1 MNQLLKWLTHFKKEC
16 PVCTG
21 TGNIA
26 CECNENN
33 EITCPS
39 CNGKGVVA
47 RQVTATQKTELPCDN
62 PQCQQGKVV
71 CGICNGTGKNQ
82 LGQVCAAC
90 HGSGKVNCSVCG
102 GLGRIERVKQ
112 ESWLE
117 HETCHICNGRGVV
130 SCYLCQG
137 TKVRV
142 CPTCKGKGTVLDK
155 GKIMVLSIVAL
166 LVFCMPVLFIV
177 LAVILL
183 GGSLFLLA
191 KEHEPA
197 TAEEQEPLQTDD
209 CDESNKV

>member
-1 MNQLLKWLTHFKKEC
+1 M
-16 PVCTG
+16 
-21 TGNIA
+21 
-26 CECNENN
+26 
-33 EITCPS
+33 
-39 CNGKGVVA
+39 
-47 RQVTATQKTELPCDN
+47 
-62 PQCQQGKVV
+62 
-71 CGICNGTGKNQ
+71 
-82 LGQVCAAC
+82 
-90 HGSGKVNCSVCG
+90 
-102 GLGRIERVKQ
+102 
-112 ESWLE
+112 
-117 HETCHICNGRGVV
+117 